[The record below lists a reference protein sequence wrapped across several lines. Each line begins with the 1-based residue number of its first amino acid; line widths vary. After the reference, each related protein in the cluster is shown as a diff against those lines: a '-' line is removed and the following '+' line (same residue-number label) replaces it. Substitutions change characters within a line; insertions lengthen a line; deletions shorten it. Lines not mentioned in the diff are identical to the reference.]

1 MHPVAGPFQDTHLSK
16 GCHALF
22 SRRVLFL
29 DTSSLTDSLGPIL
42 ALGSVSMPR
51 LWISLGNLKIPSS
64 PGTVF
69 TDAAFPRRAS
79 LPSERQLCHCKN
91 RAAPI
96 GTCLDGRQLA
106 GRPGLAP
113 NHNSKPGRPKPT
125 CRRSRALAYPRAQLR
140 NVKSAAGRPP
150 QGLTTQPYRLRLF
163 SWPFSPLCLLA
174 PLSHPWRSHTSS
186 CYHPPRFKELVR
198 EPMHYRLRLTRT
210 TDSARHR
217 LTHPHTPF
225 SSRLAWLLGLETTIL
240 VPHPQLQHLA
250 RCRST
255 RAAVSLPRLKPF
267 R

>member
-125 CRRSRALAYPRAQLR
+125 CRRSRALAYPRECQVCRRHTAGTH
-140 NVKSAAGRPP
+140 SALSFEA
-150 QGLTTQPYRLRLF
+150 LYLALF
-163 SWPFSPLCLLA
+163 
-174 PLSHPWRSHTSS
+174 LS
-186 CYHPPRFKELVR
+186 CVF
-198 EPMHYRLRLTRT
+198 
-210 TDSARHR
+210 
-217 LTHPHTPF
+217 
-225 SSRLAWLLGLETTIL
+225 
-240 VPHPQLQHLA
+240 
-250 RCRST
+250 
-255 RAAVSLPRLKPF
+255 SLPCHIPGDLSLLRVTTHLDS
-267 R
+267 RNL